1 MKKITYTFL
10 ILIISIGF
18 FHKAEALT
26 VSPAKIEVVGD
37 PGSVLSGELEIFN
50 EQDETKIFYTSYEN
64 FEPSGDSGAPYF
76 VGGGSGLATWI
87 ETQSELTIGAGE
99 RTVVPYKITIP
110 ENAAPGG
117 YFSAIFLG
125 NQPPVSSGSSEVTI
139 GGKIGILVLLRV
151 SGDIE
156 EKGGLLSFETKDQKR
171 FFTSLPISFE
181 YKLNNLG
188 GDRVVPA
195 GEVKIKNSFWLT
207 TANLLANK
215 NEGSVLPNSS
225 RKFEVTWQEEQEN
238 KKKKEDVAQEE
249 KLNFFQMAGKQA
261 KDFHLGLY
269 TAKLNITWGET
280 NQTAKDS
287 YLIFVFPWQ
296 LLSIVFIILI
306 VVGFFGL
313 RLVKRYNRWIIAQAR
328 GANNFSEDTSAP
340 RKTVRRSAP
349 LREIKHIPVKRIRK
363 NKDE

>member
-10 ILIISIGF
+10 ILIISIGIF
-18 FHKAEALT
+18 NTAEALT

-50 EQDETKIFYTSYEN
+50 EQEETKIFYTSYEN

-76 VGGGSGLATWI
+76 IGGGSGLANWI
-87 ETQSELTIGAGE
+87 ETQSELTIGASE
-99 RTVVPYKITIP
+99 RTVVPYTIRIP
-110 ENAAPGG
+110 EDAAPGG
-117 YFSAIFLG
+117 YFSAIFFG
-125 NQPPVSSGSSEVTI
+125 NQPPASTGSSEVTI

-188 GDRVVPA
+188 GDRVVPQ
-195 GEVKIKNSFWLT
+195 GELKIKNSFWLT
-207 TANLLANK
+207 SATLLANK

-238 KKKKEDVAQEE
+238 KKKKAESTEEE
-249 KLNFFQMAGKQA
+249 KLNFFQTVGKQA
-261 KDFHLGLY
+261 KDFHLGFY

-296 LLSIVFIILI
+296 LLSIVLVILAI
-306 VVGFFGL
+306 VGFFGL
-313 RLVKRYNRWIIAQAR
+313 KLIKKYNRWIISQAR
-328 GANNFSEDTSAP
+328 GANNFSEEDVISKRTI
-340 RKTVRRSAP
+340 KKRSP
-349 LREIKHIPVKRIRK
+349 IKKVRK